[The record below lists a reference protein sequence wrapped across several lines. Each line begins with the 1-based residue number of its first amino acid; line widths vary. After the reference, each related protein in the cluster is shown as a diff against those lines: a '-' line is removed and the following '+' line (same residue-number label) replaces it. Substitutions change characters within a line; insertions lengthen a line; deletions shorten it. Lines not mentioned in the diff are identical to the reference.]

1 MTVLI
6 ATLLI
11 PLLGAFAVLF
21 INKDNRKLI
30 EMFAVG
36 TSLVAFLVSLG
47 LYFNFNSSLEGFQ
60 FVTDVTWIPAIDA
73 GFRVGID
80 GMTLLMVML
89 TTFITPI
96 ALLSSLS
103 SINKRHKE
111 YYFMFLMLQFGMLGV
126 FMSLD
131 MFLFYVFWEVIL
143 IPMYFIIGIWGGKDR
158 IYAAVK
164 FFIYTIVGSLF
175 MLVAIVWLGLHVG
188 GEVLG
193 LASGFTSDYLLI
205 KQHSAAIAPDVQN
218 WLFIAFAVS
227 FLIKVPL
234 FPLHTWLPDAHTM
247 APTAGSVI
255 LAGVLLKMGTYGLI
269 RFNLELFPVSS
280 IDWAG
285 TISFL
290 AVVGIIYGAL
300 VALVQTDVKKIVA
313 YSSVAHLGFVV
324 LGIFAMN
331 ETGIQGAIIQ
341 MVNHGLSTGMLFL
354 CIGFIYE
361 RRHTRE
367 IAEFG
372 GLARVMPV
380 YTVFFAIAMFAS
392 VGLPGLNGFI
402 GEFLTLLGAFTSTV
416 LDNIWYAVV
425 ATTGVIFAACYLL
438 WMFGRMMFGK
448 LNNKENEGLKDL
460 DKTELAMLIPLVIFI
475 VWLGVYPST
484 FMNKSE
490 TSTKQLVKKIEQV
503 QTDINNGTI
512 DMEPTIET
520 TENN

>member
-1 MTVLI
+1 MTILI
-6 ATLLI
+6 ATLII
-11 PLLGAFAVLF
+11 PLLGAIGVLF
-21 INKDNRKLI
+21 LNKENKKLI
-30 EMFAVG
+30 EMFSLG

-47 LYFNFNSSLEGFQ
+47 LYFSFNSTTEGFQ

-73 GFRVGID
+73 GFRIGLD
-80 GMTLLMVML
+80 GMSLLMVML

-96 ALLSSLS
+96 ALLSSMN
-103 SINKRHKE
+103 SIKIRHKE

-126 FMSLD
+126 FVSLD
-131 MFLFYVFWEVIL
+131 LFLFYVFWEIIL

-164 FFIYTIVGSLF
+164 FFVYTIVGSLF
-175 MLVAIVWLGLHVG
+175 MLVAIVWLGLHIG
-188 GEVLG
+188 GDVLS
-193 LASGFTSDYLLI
+193 LPTGFTSDYLLI

-218 WLFIAFAVS
+218 WLFIAFALS

-247 APTAGSVI
+247 APTPGSVI
-255 LAGVLLKMGTYGLI
+255 LAGVLLKMGTYGLV

-285 TISFL
+285 PISFL

-300 VALVQTDVKKIVA
+300 VALVQTDVKKIIA

-341 MVNHGLSTGMLFL
+341 MVNHGLSTGALFI
-354 CIGFIYE
+354 CVGIIYE

-367 IAEFG
+367 ISEFG

-380 YTVFFAIAMFAS
+380 YTVFFGLSMFAS

-416 LDNIWYAVV
+416 LDNIWYAIV

-438 WMFGRMMFGK
+438 WMFRRVVFGT
-448 LNNKENEGLKDL
+448 LSNKENENLADL
-460 DKTELAMLIPLVIFI
+460 NKTEWAMLVPLAIFMI
-475 VWLGVYPST
+475 WLGVYPST
-484 FMNKSE
+484 FMSKSE

-503 QTDINNGTI
+503 EADLNNGTI
-512 DMEPTIET
+512 SMEPKSEL